1 MSRPDSSEVLKE
13 IIERFK
19 TGDIPE
25 AIALSMFPVAN
36 IPACNWS
43 LLNRTLMFLAGTE
56 DARGFRQWQDVGR
69 HVKKGAKSFRILA
82 PNLRK
87 KVDEETKEES
97 IRLVGFLAVPVFRVQ
112 DTEGEPLAYEA
123 AKLPED
129 LPLLEVA
136 RAWGVSVRAIPG
148 NYKFY
153 GYFRHGLETGGE
165 IALASPEECVFFHEL
180 THAGHNRIQRLK
192 PGQDW
197 KQEVVA
203 ELGAAVLC
211 RLVGKRGENLGQHYR
226 YIEGYAKKAGKSAA
240 QACLEVFSDVDKVLG
255 LILKEDDHGQTTAQQ
270 QLD

>member
-1 MSRPDSSEVLKE
+1 MSKPDSNAVLQE

-25 AIALSMFPVAN
+25 AMALSMFPIAN
-36 IPACNWS
+36 IPAANWS

-82 PNLRK
+82 PNMRK
-87 KVDEETKEES
+87 KIDEETKEEM

-112 DTEGEPLAYEA
+112 DTEGKALDYEA
-123 AKLPED
+123 TKLPED
-129 LPLLEVA
+129 LPLLDVA
-136 RAWGVSVRAIPG
+136 KAWGISVRAIPG
-148 NYKFY
+148 NYKYY
-153 GYFRHGLETGGE
+153 GYFRHSLGSAGE
-165 IALASPEECVFFHEL
+165 IALASPDECVFFHEL
-180 THAGHNRIQRLK
+180 THAGHNKIQLLK

-211 RLVGKRGENLGQHYR
+211 RLVGKSGENLGQHYR
-226 YIEGYAKKAGKSAA
+226 YIERYAKKAGKTAA

-255 LILKEDDHGQTTAQQ
+255 LILKGGQYEQKQAEQ
-270 QLD
+270 QLG